1 MKPFLIRLEHLQALI
16 SPLSAFF
23 LGTILTCC
31 AYALLTSYLSLNMA
45 QNGVPTSVAGLV
57 LSAYYIGYVFAALSA
72 YHTINKAGHIRAF
85 SSYISI
91 FSALALMHYYSQN
104 TIIWGFLRLL
114 EGYCLGSAMMCLES
128 WLNTRANNNNRGTI
142 MSLYMI
148 TTYLGSSLGQL
159 LLNIPT
165 TSGVTI
171 YVTVSV
177 LFSIALVPISLTA
190 LPTPDISVYQS
201 MSLRRLYK
209 ASPVGVVGCAISGIF
224 VGTFYILGPIYTAN
238 NGLSVEVT
246 SLFMFFGVVGGM
258 FAQFPIGKLSDCMD
272 RRFVMLLIC
281 GALFLTAPWVQHF
294 IHEGHIAIAVSA
306 FILGCGT
313 FVLYPICVSHVNDKI
328 ADAERVRASGLLI
341 LLQSLGMIGG
351 PILVSFLMQHLG
363 TICFV
368 LAYSFFAGIFVL
380 FALHFVTFRP
390 RVNYLNITPTD
401 PMPTTPT
408 HVFHELTQD
417 DTILDKAKGMFQEKK
432 H

>member
-1 MKPFLIRLEHLQALI
+1 M
-16 SPLSAFF
+16 
-23 LGTILTCC
+23 
-31 AYALLTSYLSLNMA
+31 
-45 QNGVPTSVAGLV
+45 
-57 LSAYYIGYVFAALSA
+57 
-72 YHTINKAGHIRAF
+72 
-85 SSYISI
+85 
-91 FSALALMHYYSQN
+91 
-104 TIIWGFLRLL
+104 
-114 EGYCLGSAMMCLES
+114 
-128 WLNTRANNNNRGTI
+128 
-142 MSLYMI
+142 
-148 TTYLGSSLGQL
+148 
-159 LLNIPT
+159 
-165 TSGVTI
+165 
-171 YVTVSV
+171 
-177 LFSIALVPISLTA
+177 LFRS
-190 LPTPDISVYQS
+190 
-201 MSLRRLYK
+201 
-209 ASPVGVVGCAISGIF
+209 
-224 VGTFYILGPIYTAN
+224 
-238 NGLSVEVT
+238 
-246 SLFMFFGVVGGM
+246 
-258 FAQFPIGKLSDCMD
+258 
-272 RRFVMLLIC
+272 
-281 GALFLTAPWVQHF
+281 
-294 IHEGHIAIAVSA
+294 IAVSA